1 MSQIKTKIRT
11 YNDVVDLFGE
21 EKAADMLSE
30 ALDWSTIDPKNDK
43 KNIME
48 RKPLLLDPYMTY
60 EGEDSCKHIVAGL
73 LGDRDL
79 DWASGYID
87 EEKIKNGQVM
97 PADLK
102 SALSM
107 ALDNELSTSWAY
119 LDALSSQCAE
129 IFNKFAGYI
138 ESAGLARGVLV
149 PGEYELDSN
158 ALNAD
163 VSERFNIQYGFQCD
177 QMIDAMQ
184 FDMTLIL
191 TEKVD
196 SMDGYRLIQSV
207 CDWREENLEVIED
220 AENNLDYGK
229 VPSYVAYERPADIG
243 TTIIDELCASQ
254 STAVELQGRNDMD
267 GYTLN
272 AARTIREY
280 ESSIQRPK
288 AERMINDSIL
298 SALLRGDELPE
309 MDVKAIRQYGIQ
321 CSEYLDFGYDVDAS
335 LSGML
340 SPHAVLEPRSNTPY
354 VFRRAGFDNLPFIYT
369 QRHLRNA
376 IAPKEADNHQ
386 HGLTIEQIKALPEK
400 LEEPVVVFDQP
411 NYTVNGRSFEGKG
424 VAAVL
429 DMYDPDG
436 VPVIAYFFPNGYGTK
451 TNDNGCSNVIA
462 SLYGRDNF
470 TSYLARA
477 ANEEKIL
484 YIDSEKYEQMEKE
497 LPRYGG
503 TRFPPALA
511 ALSMDIIIPSS
522 YICKMKAEI
531 NPKLSDRE
539 KEHNSLN
546 RTMHFK
552 VADSRRNR
560 LAQDRDRPRNI
571 TLRYDDDNRDSQ

>member
-1 MSQIKTKIRT
+1 MDDYKKIPF
-11 YNDVVDLFGE
+11 D
-21 EKAADMLSE
+21 
-30 ALDWSTIDPKNDK
+30 
-43 KNIME
+43 
-48 RKPLLLDPYMTY
+48 
-60 EGEDSCKHIVAGL
+60 
-73 LGDRDL
+73 DL
-79 DWASGYID
+79 DLC
-87 EEKIKNGQVM
+87 V
-97 PADLK
+97 PDLDDFDQMK
-102 SALSM
+102 EFF
-107 ALDNELSTSWAY
+107 LDCAAEY
-119 LDALSSQCAE
+119 FRYLSSDDME
-129 IFNKFAGYI
+129 KM
-138 ESAGLARGVLV
+138 LAALGKRVDVLAT
-149 PGEYELDSN
+149 PTD
-158 ALNAD
+158 D
-163 VSERFNIQYGFQCD
+163 VFISVSP
-177 QMIDAMQ
+177 DAV
-184 FDMTLIL
+184 L
-191 TEKVD
+191 
-196 SMDGYRLIQSV
+196 
-207 CDWREENLEVIED
+207 
-220 AENNLDYGK
+220 
-229 VPSYVAYERPADIG
+229 
-243 TTIIDELCASQ
+243 
-254 STAVELQGRNDMD
+254 
-267 GYTLN
+267 
-272 AARTIREY
+272 
-280 ESSIQRPK
+280 
-288 AERMINDSIL
+288 
-298 SALLRGDELPE
+298 
-309 MDVKAIRQYGIQ
+309 RQYGIQ

-340 SPHAVLEPRSNTPY
+340 SPHAVLEPRPNTPY

-386 HGLTIEQIKALPEK
+386 HGLTIEQIKSLPEK

-539 KEHNSLN
+539 REHNSLN
-546 RTMHFK
+546 RTMHIK

-560 LAQDRDRPRNI
+560 LAQDRDKPRNI
-571 TLRYDDDNRDSQ
+571 TPRYDDDSHDSQ

>member
-1 MSQIKTKIRT
+1 MSEIKTKIRT
-11 YNDVVDLFGE
+11 YNDVIDLFGE

-60 EGEDSCKHIVAGL
+60 EGEDYCKHIVAG
-73 LGDRDL
+73 
-79 DWASGYID
+79 
-87 EEKIKNGQVM
+87 
-97 PADLK
+97 
-102 SALSM
+102 
-107 ALDNELSTSWAY
+107 
-119 LDALSSQCAE
+119 
-129 IFNKFAGYI
+129 F
-138 ESAGLARGVLV
+138 
-149 PGEYELDSN
+149 
-158 ALNAD
+158 
-163 VSERFNIQYGFQCD
+163 
-177 QMIDAMQ
+177 
-184 FDMTLIL
+184 
-191 TEKVD
+191 
-196 SMDGYRLIQSV
+196 
-207 CDWREENLEVIED
+207 
-220 AENNLDYGK
+220 
-229 VPSYVAYERPADIG
+229 
-243 TTIIDELCASQ
+243 
-254 STAVELQGRNDMD
+254 
-267 GYTLN
+267 
-272 AARTIREY
+272 
-280 ESSIQRPK
+280 
-288 AERMINDSIL
+288 
-298 SALLRGDELPE
+298 
-309 MDVKAIRQYGIQ
+309 
-321 CSEYLDFGYDVDAS
+321 
-335 LSGML
+335 
-340 SPHAVLEPRSNTPY
+340 
-354 VFRRAGFDNLPFIYT
+354 
-369 QRHLRNA
+369 
-376 IAPKEADNHQ
+376 
-386 HGLTIEQIKALPEK
+386 
-400 LEEPVVVFDQP
+400 
-411 NYTVNGRSFEGKG
+411 
-424 VAAVL
+424 L

-539 KEHNSLN
+539 REHNSLN

>member
-1 MSQIKTKIRT
+1 MSEIKTKIST

-60 EGEDSCKHIVAGL
+60 EGEDYCKHIVAGF

-138 ESAGLARGVLV
+138 ESAGLASGVLV

-158 ALNAD
+158 A
-163 VSERFNIQYGFQCD
+163 
-177 QMIDAMQ
+177 
-184 FDMTLIL
+184 
-191 TEKVD
+191 
-196 SMDGYRLIQSV
+196 
-207 CDWREENLEVIED
+207 
-220 AENNLDYGK
+220 
-229 VPSYVAYERPADIG
+229 
-243 TTIIDELCASQ
+243 
-254 STAVELQGRNDMD
+254 
-267 GYTLN
+267 LN

-288 AERMINDSIL
+288 AERTINDSIL

-340 SPHAVLEPRSNTPY
+340 SPHAVLEPRPNTPY

-539 KEHNSLN
+539 REHNSLN
-546 RTMHFK
+546 RTMHIK

-560 LAQDRDRPRNI
+560 LAQDRDKLRNI

>member
-1 MSQIKTKIRT
+1 
-11 YNDVVDLFGE
+11 
-21 EKAADMLSE
+21 
-30 ALDWSTIDPKNDK
+30 
-43 KNIME
+43 
-48 RKPLLLDPYMTY
+48 
-60 EGEDSCKHIVAGL
+60 
-73 LGDRDL
+73 
-79 DWASGYID
+79 
-87 EEKIKNGQVM
+87 
-97 PADLK
+97 
-102 SALSM
+102 
-107 ALDNELSTSWAY
+107 
-119 LDALSSQCAE
+119 
-129 IFNKFAGYI
+129 
-138 ESAGLARGVLV
+138 
-149 PGEYELDSN
+149 
-158 ALNAD
+158 
-163 VSERFNIQYGFQCD
+163 
-177 QMIDAMQ
+177 
-184 FDMTLIL
+184 
-191 TEKVD
+191 
-196 SMDGYRLIQSV
+196 
-207 CDWREENLEVIED
+207 
-220 AENNLDYGK
+220 
-229 VPSYVAYERPADIG
+229 
-243 TTIIDELCASQ
+243 
-254 STAVELQGRNDMD
+254 MD

-288 AERMINDSIL
+288 AERTINDSIL

-340 SPHAVLEPRSNTPY
+340 SPHAVLEPRPNTPY

-386 HGLTIEQIKALPEK
+386 HGLTIEQIKSLPEK

-424 VAAVL
+424 VA
-429 DMYDPDG
+429 
-436 VPVIAYFFPNGYGTK
+436 
-451 TNDNGCSNVIA
+451 DNGCSNVIA

-539 KEHNSLN
+539 REHNSLN
-546 RTMHFK
+546 RTMHIK

-560 LAQDRDRPRNI
+560 LAQDRDKPCNI
-571 TLRYDDDNRDSQ
+571 TPRYDDDSHDSQ

>member
-1 MSQIKTKIRT
+1 
-11 YNDVVDLFGE
+11 
-21 EKAADMLSE
+21 
-30 ALDWSTIDPKNDK
+30 
-43 KNIME
+43 
-48 RKPLLLDPYMTY
+48 
-60 EGEDSCKHIVAGL
+60 
-73 LGDRDL
+73 
-79 DWASGYID
+79 
-87 EEKIKNGQVM
+87 
-97 PADLK
+97 
-102 SALSM
+102 
-107 ALDNELSTSWAY
+107 
-119 LDALSSQCAE
+119 
-129 IFNKFAGYI
+129 
-138 ESAGLARGVLV
+138 
-149 PGEYELDSN
+149 
-158 ALNAD
+158 
-163 VSERFNIQYGFQCD
+163 
-177 QMIDAMQ
+177 
-184 FDMTLIL
+184 
-191 TEKVD
+191 
-196 SMDGYRLIQSV
+196 
-207 CDWREENLEVIED
+207 
-220 AENNLDYGK
+220 
-229 VPSYVAYERPADIG
+229 
-243 TTIIDELCASQ
+243 
-254 STAVELQGRNDMD
+254 
-267 GYTLN
+267 
-272 AARTIREY
+272 
-280 ESSIQRPK
+280 
-288 AERMINDSIL
+288 
-298 SALLRGDELPE
+298 

-340 SPHAVLEPRSNTPY
+340 SPHAVLEPRPNTPY

-386 HGLTIEQIKALPEK
+386 HGLTIEQIKSLPEK

-522 YICKMKAEI
+522 QNLKVKCKAATLGSNALKTRSNTVGISKTQNA
-531 NPKLSDRE
+531 DRTAHT
-539 KEHNSLN
+539 EH
-546 RTMHFK
+546 
-552 VADSRRNR
+552 
-560 LAQDRDRPRNI
+560 I
-571 TLRYDDDNRDSQ
+571 E